1 MKRENKQLKKR
12 KKKNRKKINK
22 YTSKQS
28 QYIKHELTNK
38 KRVKKHKLWQSCS
51 FYECSTLRFH

>member
-12 KKKNRKKINK
+12 EKKNRKKINK

-38 KRVKKHKLWQSCS
+38 KG
-51 FYECSTLRFH
+51 